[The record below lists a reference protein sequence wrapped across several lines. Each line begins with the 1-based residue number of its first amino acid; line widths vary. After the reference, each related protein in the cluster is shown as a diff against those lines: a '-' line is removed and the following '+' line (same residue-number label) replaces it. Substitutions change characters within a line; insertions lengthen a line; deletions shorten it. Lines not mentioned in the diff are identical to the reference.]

1 MRPKNNPKPQ
11 ATRPRTAPRPRKRF
25 SSFNVFLLL
34 ILISMIGGAMW
45 LRNEIYTPYQ
55 LDAAKKTIT
64 IPPGASTT
72 AIVTKLHEEG
82 ILKQEWPTR
91 VWLRFFPNGK
101 RFKAGDYEFKSPI
114 SPHEVIEQLAR
125 GGVNT
130 RQFTIPEGYN
140 RFDIAQ
146 MLYGLGLKEPP
157 PPRIEDLQ
165 ALFKNTSLIAD
176 LDPQATTLEGYL
188 FPDTYD
194 YTATTKRAQLV
205 EAMVKR
211 FREVY
216 TPEMQARA
224 DGMKMNSRQAV
235 TMASLIEKEAR
246 VDSERELISSVFHRR
261 LKLKMELGCDP
272 TVIYAAILAGK
283 YRGKIYQSD
292 LDRDSPYNTYK
303 RAGLP
308 PGPIASPGKRSLQ
321 AAVNPADTDYLFFV
335 VDAKKNDGSHK
346 FSATSKDHVNAVE
359 ELRRS
364 EREQKTSRQSSGE
377 QGTMR

>member
-1 MRPKNNPKPQ
+1 
-11 ATRPRTAPRPRKRF
+11 
-25 SSFNVFLLL
+25 
-34 ILISMIGGAMW
+34 MIGGAVW
-45 LRNEIYTPYQ
+45 LRQEIYTPYQ
-55 LDAAKKTIT
+55 HDSAKKTIT
-64 IPPGASTT
+64 IDPGASTT
-72 AIVTKLHEEG
+72 AIVTRLYEEG
-82 ILKQEWPTR
+82 VLKNEWPTR
-91 VWLRFFPNGK
+91 IWLRFFPNGK

-157 PPRIEDLQ
+157 PPRLEDLQ

-194 YTATTKRAQLV
+194 YTANTKRAQLV

-216 TPEMQARA
+216 TPEMQSRSEE
-224 DGMKMNSRQAV
+224 MKMTARQAV

-321 AAVNPADTDYLFFV
+321 AAVNPADTDYLYFV

-364 EREQKTSRQSSGE
+364 EREQKTSRQSNGG

>member
-1 MRPKNNPKPQ
+1 MRPK
-11 ATRPRTAPRPRKRF
+11 TTPRPRKRF
-25 SSFNVFLLL
+25 PSFNLLL
-34 ILISMIGGAMW
+34 ILVITATVGGAYW

-55 LDAAKKTIT
+55 HDAAKKTIT
-64 IPPGASTT
+64 IEPGASTS
-72 AIVTKLHEEG
+72 AIVAKLYEEG
-82 ILKQEWPTR
+82 VLKREWPTR

-114 SPHEVIEQLAR
+114 SPREVIDQLTR
-125 GGVNT
+125 GSMST

-140 RFDIAQ
+140 RFDIAR
-146 MLYGLGLKEPP
+146 MLYGLALKEPP
-157 PPRIEDLQ
+157 PPTLEDMQ
-165 ALFKNTSLIAD
+165 ELFKDTSLIAD
-176 LDPQATTLEGYL
+176 IDPQATTLEGYL

-194 YTATTKRAQLV
+194 YTPNTKRAQLV

-224 DGMKMNSRQAV
+224 EEMKMSARQAV
-235 TMASLIEKEAR
+235 TLASLIEKEAR

-261 LKLKMELGCDP
+261 LKMKMNLACDP

-292 LDRDSPYNTYK
+292 LDRDSPYNTY
-303 RAGLP
+303 RRVGLP

-321 AAVNPADTDYLFFV
+321 AALNPAETDFLYFV
-335 VDAKKNDGSHK
+335 VDARKNDGSHK
-346 FSATSKDHVNAVE
+346 FSVTSAEHDKAVR
-359 ELRRS
+359 ELRNF
-364 EREQKTSRQSSGE
+364 ERDQRASQQSNGG
-377 QGTMR
+377 QAPMR